1 MQSDYV
7 FGNHIYLQID
17 QTDCNEFD
25 KNYIAKIKENSPVW
39 IAWFGRMICTSLV
52 KKQIISDSNYIQILL
67 RSFGDKHIFALP
79 RINGCVNHE
88 KCIIQIKKQE
98 ADYPVFFTYKAV
110 VKDIYMYE
118 RKE

>member
-1 MQSDYV
+1 ML
-7 FGNHIYLQID
+7 GNNTGRNMLI
-17 QTDCNEFD
+17 
-25 KNYIAKIKENSPVW
+25 
-39 IAWFGRMICTSLV
+39 RMICTSLV